1 MKGNTMKDIG
11 PIEIRNERPD
21 EYRAV
26 EELTREAFWNL
37 HVPGCDE
44 HYLLHTLRA
53 HADFVPELDFVATIG
68 GELAGNIVYAR
79 SAIETAGGQAHGT
92 LTFGPLSVLP
102 KVQGQGVGSALV
114 RHSLAK
120 AAALGHRAVFIYGD
134 PLYYVRFSFRPA
146 EDFGIMTSE
155 GAYHPALQA
164 LELVPGALA
173 GCAGRFFEGEA
184 YHCDE
189 NAAAAFDKTFP
200 PKEKFVTES
209 QRRFAR
215 LAGLPEPE

>member
-1 MKGNTMKDIG
+1 MASIG
-11 PIEIRNERPD
+11 PIDIRNERPD

-44 HYLLHTLRA
+44 HYLLHVLRA
-53 HADFVPELDFVATIG
+53 HADFVPELDFVAYAG

-79 SAIETAGGQAHGT
+79 SAIETTGGQRRQV

-102 KVQGQGVGSALV
+102 KFQNRGVGSALV
-114 RHSLAK
+114 LHSLAK
-120 AAALGHRAVFIYGD
+120 AAALGYGAVLIYGD
-134 PLYYVRFSFRPA
+134 PAYYVRFGFRPA
-146 EDFGIMTSE
+146 QEFGIATSE
-155 GAYHPALQA
+155 GAFHPALQA
-164 LELVPGALA
+164 LELLPGALA
-173 GCAGRFFEGEA
+173 GCEGRFFEGEA
-184 YHCDE
+184 YHIDE
-189 NAAAAFDKTFP
+189 TAAGEFDKSFP

-215 LAGLPEPE
+215 MAGLPEPE